1 MLLPLLL
8 AGVSL
13 GADLEQGWYLAD
25 SGRGE
30 EGARIAAQ
38 ALAEDPDDLD
48 AHRLYIWS
56 LVRTVRD
63 GPPIEAQYRS
73 WVDREPDSAT
83 ARVALATLLSWRH
96 EDEGPWCQELAS
108 LVQPLPAAD
117 NARFL
122 ALRARYEAGRY
133 CDFEQVEDRQVII
146 ALSNTTAQAL
156 GYGLQLRFLNEPV
169 DAELVA
175 DLAKFYAERPRELRY
190 AAALWGSEPE
200 GSQLE
205 QARADALEAA
215 RKALGADDPIQVHA
229 ALHVFRAADDITG
242 VAAAAKRCTELDP
255 NWKGPRQTGSI
266 QAQWAE
272 RKSDP
277 WTPLQAKIDRARR
290 KALAGVAVRELKA
303 LADRVPE
310 SGLTR
315 AYYQEALGMALERA
329 GKDKPAL
336 KAYYDGWQAEPT
348 NGSMAN
354 TYAYAAALQQ
364 RDLSQALEAINT
376 ALIEVT
382 VYDPQSDPSIDGY
395 DAWMDKM
402 AHLTAARLDTRA
414 WILHLLGHS
423 DAAAADLRRVLMV
436 AREAEPVFHL
446 HLGLVYAELG
456 LEGPA
461 LEHLGRGLA
470 MGPSDEPEL
479 DLLARDAAEEL
490 FTTQRWAPGGLDAWL
505 GTRLP
510 DSFHGQAVLPPD
522 HLNVGMGFPDLTIRV
537 DGEDHTLSDFPGL
550 RVIDIWASTCDACL
564 DTLDP
569 LNDLADA
576 YQGKGVQFIL
586 LSVDD
591 KPWMAKN
598 FWQDAPPRE
607 FDVAWAGRNALDE
620 LEVPGMSTVFV
631 IDGDGVIK
639 ACLPRFR
646 GVEDSRLAHKLEA
659 VLTEMQAQPTPVP

>member
-8 AGVSL
+8 AGVTL

-30 EGARIAAQ
+30 EGVRIAAE
-38 ALAEDPDDLD
+38 ALAADPDDLD

-63 GPPIEAQYRS
+63 GPPIEAQYRA
-73 WVDREPDSAT
+73 WVDAEPDNPT

-96 EDEGPWCQELAS
+96 DDAGPWCQEVAA
-108 LVQPLPAAD
+108 LVDPLPADD
-117 NARFL
+117 NARFM

-133 CDFEQVEDRQVII
+133 CEFEQVKDRQVII
-146 ALSNTTAQAL
+146 ALSAATAEAR

-169 DAELVA
+169 DEALVK
-175 DLAKFYAERPRELRY
+175 DLAAFYAERPRELRY
-190 AAALWGSEPE
+190 AAALWGVEPE
-200 GSQLE
+200 GPQLD
-205 QARADALEAA
+205 QARADAIDAA
-215 RKALGADDPIQVHA
+215 RAALSSEDPVQVHA
-229 ALHVFRAADDITG
+229 ALHVFKAADDITG
-242 VAAAAKRCTELDP
+242 VAASAKRCQELDP
-255 NWKGPRQTGSI
+255 DWKGPRQAASI
-266 QAQWAE
+266 QAQWAL
-272 RKSDP
+272 RKTQP
-277 WTPLQAKIDRARR
+277 WSPLMTKIDRARR
-290 KALAGVAVRELKA
+290 KAIAGVAVRELKA
-303 LADRVPE
+303 LEDRVPE
-310 SGLTR
+310 AGLTR

-329 GKDKPAL
+329 GKDKQAL
-336 KAYYDGWQAEPT
+336 QAYYDGWQAEPA

-354 TYAYAAALQQ
+354 TYAYSAALQQ
-364 RDLSQALEAINT
+364 RDLGQALEAINT

-382 VYDPQSDPSIDGY
+382 AYDPQSDPSIDGY
-395 DAWMDKM
+395 DAWTDKM

-414 WILHLLGHS
+414 WILHLLGH
-423 DAAAADLRRVLMV
+423 DEAAAADLRRVLMV
-436 AREAEPVFHL
+436 ARESEPIFHL
-446 HLGLVYAELG
+446 HLGLVYVELG

-479 DLLARDAAEEL
+479 ELAAREAAEQL
-490 FTTQRWAPGGLDAWL
+490 YAAQRWAPGGLDTWL
-505 GTRLP
+505 GSRLP
-510 DSFHGQAVLPPD
+510 DTFQGEAPLPPD
-522 HLNVGMGFPDLTIRV
+522 HLNVGMTFPDLTIQV
-537 DGEDHTLSDFPGL
+537 DGEDHTLSDFDGI

-576 YQGKGVQFIL
+576 YQDKGVQVFL

-591 KPWMAKN
+591 KPWMVKN

-607 FDVAWAGRNALDE
+607 FSVAWAGRDALQE
-620 LEVPGMSTVFV
+620 LEVPGMSTIFV
-631 IDGDGVIK
+631 IDGEGTIL

-646 GVEDSRLAHKLEA
+646 GCCDSRLAKELEQA
-659 VLTEMQAQPTPVP
+659 LSEQDTEAPAP

>member
-8 AGVSL
+8 VGVSFA
-13 GADLEQGWYLAD
+13 ADLELGWYLAD

-30 EGARIAAQ
+30 QAVRLAAQ

-56 LVRTVRD
+56 LVRAVRD
-63 GPPIEAQYRS
+63 GPPIEAQYRA
-73 WVDREPDSAT
+73 WVDREPDDPT

-96 EDEGPWCQELAS
+96 EDDGPWCQELAA
-108 LVQPLPAAD
+108 LVQPLPSD
-117 NARFL
+117 ENARFQ

-133 CDFEQVEDRQVII
+133 CEFEQVVDRQVII
-146 ALSNTTAQAL
+146 ALSSTTAQAL

-169 DAELVA
+169 DAQLVA
-175 DLAKFYAERPRELRY
+175 DLAAFYADRPRELRY
-190 AAALWGSEPE
+190 AAALWGVEPE
-200 GSQLE
+200 GPQLE
-205 QARADALEAA
+205 QARSDAIDAA
-215 RKALGADDPIQVHA
+215 RKALGSDDPIQVHA
-229 ALHVFRAADDITG
+229 ALHVFKAAEDTTG
-242 VAAAAKRCTELDP
+242 VAASAKRCQELDP
-255 NWKGPRQTGSI
+255 GWKGPRRAGSI
-266 QAQWAE
+266 QAQWAQ
-272 RKSDP
+272 RKTDP
-277 WTPLQAKIDRARR
+277 WSPLQARIDRARR
-290 KALAGVAVRELKA
+290 KAIAGVAVRELQA
-303 LADRVPE
+303 LEDRVPE

-329 GKDKPAL
+329 GKPKRAL
-336 KAYYDGWQAEPT
+336 QAYYDGWQAEPA

-354 TYAYAAALQQ
+354 TYAYSAAIQQ
-364 RDLSQALEAINT
+364 RDLGKALEAINT

-382 VYDPQSDPSIDGY
+382 AYDPQSDPSIDGY

-414 WILHLLGHS
+414 WILHLLGHH
-423 DAAAADLRRVLMV
+423 DAAAADLRRVLLV
-436 AREAEPVFHL
+436 ARENEPVFHL

-479 DLLARDAAEEL
+479 ELQAREVAETL
-490 FTTQRWAPGGLDAWL
+490 FSAQRWAPGGLDAWL

-510 DSFHGQAVLPPD
+510 DSFQGGEPLPPD
-522 HLNVGMGFPDLTIRV
+522 HLNVGMTFPDLTIQV
-537 DGEDHTLSDFPGL
+537 DGEDHTLSDFEGI

-576 YQGKGVQFIL
+576 YEGRGVQVFL

-591 KPWMAKN
+591 KPWMVKN
-598 FWQDAPPRE
+598 FWQDAPTRE
-607 FDVAWAGRNALDE
+607 FHVAWAGRDALEE
-620 LEVPGMSTVFV
+620 LEVPGMSTIFV
-631 IDGDGVIK
+631 IDDDGTILG
-639 ACLPRFR
+639 CLPRFR
-646 GVEDSRLAHKLEA
+646 GVEDSRLARKLEQA
-659 VLTEMQAQPTPVP
+659 LTQPEPTE